1 MERSLHSIHPQTY
14 REGDIS
20 GLINE
25 DKTNK
30 IVLMQNSPNKNLYI
44 YRSNGTF
51 GRLRRKQHDKKVPA
65 TLNKKF
71 LILK

>member
-1 MERSLHSIHPQTY
+1 M
-14 REGDIS
+14 S

-44 YRSNGTF
+44 YRSN
-51 GRLRRKQHDKKVPA
+51 
-65 TLNKKF
+65 
-71 LILK
+71 